1 MILPGWLQIMF
12 KIYTDENVEEAV
24 AKGLQRRN
32 VEAISA
38 NEVNNL
44 GLKDEQQL
52 EYAVSIKASFFTY
65 DNDFFMIAKKWSD
78 LRKNHFG
85 VFYVHPLNSTIGECI
100 RKLKE
105 YSELFE
111 PEDVMNQIIFL

>member
-1 MILPGWLQIMF
+1 ML
-12 KIYTDENVEEAV
+12 KIYTDENVESAI
-24 AKGLQRRN
+24 AKGLRRRN
-32 VEAISA
+32 IDAMSA
-38 NEVNNL
+38 NEMNNL

-52 EYAVSIKASFFTY
+52 EYAVSIRASFFTY
-65 DNDFFMIAKKWSD
+65 DNDFFKIAKDWSD
-78 LRKNHFG
+78 SGKNHFG
-85 VFYVHPLNSTIGECI
+85 IFYVHPLSSTIGECI